1 MPIGQL
7 TEQVELQAMRAATA
21 DLAPGERLLDLG
33 CGTGSFALDAARRG
47 ARVTGVDQA
56 PAMVA
61 ASRAKARAAGIAA
74 DFRVADAGA
83 LPCPSRSFQWVTA
96 LLVLEFARDPSSVL
110 QEAARVLTP
119 DGRLVIAALNR
130 WSLWTLARRLRGMF
144 HPTIYRQARFLSR
157 ARLDRRL
164 RAAGF
169 SPQTWWGAVYY
180 PPVYHP
186 RLAAPYLGWEGWGR
200 RRLPGAS
207 AYLVIRAQ
215 PRQTAARR
223 SHLCRAGREGPAR
236 EGCYAFICSPAP
248 ASGSRSRRRRMELPT
263 TSRLLTD
270 MLRAAS
276 CGGIRP
282 AMAKGSATALKA
294 KA

>member
-1 MPIGQL
+1 MRSARPEPPRTDRSPGPEVRPGTALPAAPPFEALAAHYDDWCRTPLGQL
-7 TEQVELQAMRAATA
+7 TEQVELQALRAATA

-47 ARVTGVDQA
+47 ARVTGVDHA

-83 LPCPSRSFQWVTA
+83 LPFPSRSFQWVTA
-96 LLVLEFARDPSSVL
+96 LLVLEFARDPSTVL
-110 QEAARVLTP
+110 HEAVRVLTP
-119 DGRLVIAALNR
+119 DGRVVVAALNR

-157 ARLDRRL
+157 ARLYRL
-164 RAAGF
+164 LQAAGF

-186 RLAAPYLGWEGWGR
+186 RLATPYLGWEAWGR
-200 RRLPGAS
+200 RWLPGAS
-207 AYLVIRAQ
+207 AYLVIRAR
-215 PRQTAARR
+215 PRQ
-223 SHLCRAGREGPAR
+223 AGG
-236 EGCYAFICSPAP
+236 
-248 ASGSRSRRRRMELPT
+248 
-263 TSRLLTD
+263 
-270 MLRAAS
+270 RAAS
-276 CGGIRP
+276 VDTD
-282 AMAKGSATALKA
+282 SASGHGEGESG
-294 KA
+294 